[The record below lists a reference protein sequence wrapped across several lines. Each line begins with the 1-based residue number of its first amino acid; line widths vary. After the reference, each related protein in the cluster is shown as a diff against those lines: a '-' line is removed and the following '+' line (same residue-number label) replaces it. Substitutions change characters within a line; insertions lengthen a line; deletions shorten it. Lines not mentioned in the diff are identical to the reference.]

1 MRPILFYIG
10 RLPIRAYGTMM
21 MLAFAAGIAWAVREA
36 RRRGLDPGL
45 ILDLAVWIMVSGI
58 VFARAI
64 FIALDPALTWR
75 DLPYIWRGGL
85 SFHGGLIGGVLA
97 ALVFVRLK
105 RIRFWTL
112 ADTCAPSIALAYG
125 IARIGCLLNGCCYGR
140 PATLPWGIVCV
151 DPDTGVATPPSHP
164 TQVYSALA
172 SWALFAALVV
182 FARRSKLSGSVFLL
196 YLMAYGVIRFL
207 IEYLRRGVTAQPL
220 HVRSLAWLTEA
231 QLASII
237 IFVGAGLVWW
247 WLARRAAP
255 ATQ

>member
-36 RRRGLDPGL
+36 RRRSLDPGL

-58 VFARAI
+58 VFARAV

-125 IARIGCLLNGCCYGR
+125 IARIGCLLAQTTAR
-140 PATLPWGIVCV
+140 PALAHRRQEDGLLAQAGQVLGHVARAAAVADV
-151 DPDTGVATPPSHP
+151 DGAGVTGAHVQRVGGVALRIQPHSTDDQDVTLMVHTSLFPRALRATP
-164 TQVYSALA
+164 AN
-172 SWALFAALVV
+172 
-182 FARRSKLSGSVFLL
+182 R
-196 YLMAYGVIRFL
+196 
-207 IEYLRRGVTAQPL
+207 
-220 HVRSLAWLTEA
+220 
-231 QLASII
+231 
-237 IFVGAGLVWW
+237 
-247 WLARRAAP
+247 
-255 ATQ
+255 